1 MFGIETLSGN
11 VQAAVLVGIVLVEA
25 FVLYVGYGEL
35 ETYFGPTVKRVLE
48 GQCPVLDALFGRC
61 PATESGGTK
70 Q

>member
-25 FVLYVGYGEL
+25 FVLYVVYGAL
-35 ETYFGPTVKRVLE
+35 ETYFGPPVTRVLE
-48 GQCPVLDALFGRC
+48 GRCPVLDALFGRC
-61 PATESGGTK
+61 PAAENGGAK